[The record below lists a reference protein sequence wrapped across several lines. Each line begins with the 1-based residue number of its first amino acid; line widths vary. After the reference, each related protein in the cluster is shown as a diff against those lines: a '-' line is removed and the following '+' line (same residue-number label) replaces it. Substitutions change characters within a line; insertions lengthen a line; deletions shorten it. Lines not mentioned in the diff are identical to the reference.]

1 MHGRRIRNLSAPA
14 RQPLSRSARKMASSA
29 TPFAPHLKLRHHPRP
44 ETLDTARIIKEEP
57 NSAQSRVQAT
67 SGPDWSQPRLRVS
80 NETMEHEQSTYP
92 TQKSSAH
99 NLFADRSA
107 LPVDLPRLRP
117 SRSVS
122 IHIHTAASH
131 LESAKRCGYLW
142 TYKNNSF
149 SINHLD
155 FDTRGGGYT
164 RYSMIRA
171 TTS

>member
-1 MHGRRIRNLSAPA
+1 MISRLRGSVWDCLVPGPPFMAVSPSRAGL
-14 RQPLSRSARKMASSA
+14 QTLPLAANRTHFS
-29 TPFAPHLKLRHHPRP
+29 TDF
-44 ETLDTARIIKEEP
+44 LDTQPIIKEEP